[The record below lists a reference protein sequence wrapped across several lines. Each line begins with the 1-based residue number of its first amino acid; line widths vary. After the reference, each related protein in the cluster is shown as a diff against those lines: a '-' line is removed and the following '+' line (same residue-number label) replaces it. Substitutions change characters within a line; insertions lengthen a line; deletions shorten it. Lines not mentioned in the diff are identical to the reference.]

1 MSQHPAMGREASFA
15 VSGTVAPLSFMLWL
29 VSLLSICSFQCF
41 TLCLLIS
48 VTIVHQSTSDGNW
61 SAGVIAGIVFAAIF
75 VVFLVVVVVAYV
87 LYKKV
92 CMRRQ
97 TGKFR

>member
-48 VTIVHQSTSDGNW
+48 VTIVHQSTSDGNL
-61 SAGVIAGIVFAAIF
+61 SAGAIAGIVFAAII
-75 VVFLVVVVVAYV
+75 VVFLVVVVAYV

>member
-48 VTIVHQSTSDGNW
+48 VTIHQSTSDGNW
-61 SAGVIAGIVFAAIF
+61 SAGAIAGIVFAAIF
-75 VVFLVVVVVAYV
+75 VVFLVVVVAYV